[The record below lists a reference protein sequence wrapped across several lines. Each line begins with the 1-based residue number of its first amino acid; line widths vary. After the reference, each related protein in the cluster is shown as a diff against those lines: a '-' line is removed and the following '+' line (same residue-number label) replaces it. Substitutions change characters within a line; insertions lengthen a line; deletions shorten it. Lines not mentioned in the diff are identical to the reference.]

1 MMKNKIFIWQG
12 LNENNQLLSGEI
24 TADNIPLAKAL
35 LKQQKIHVQKITE
48 KYFFHTLNFFHKISK
63 KEILFFTQQLAVLLN
78 AGLSILKAIQTLA
91 HSTKN
96 LYFKKLLNTIAI
108 DINNGQA
115 FAVCLIKFPKQF
127 NKIYIHMIQIAEQTG
142 KLPET
147 LNRLAREL
155 TQQRLLQKNIQ
166 KALSYPCVILC
177 VTFCVAL
184 ILLLFVIPGFKN
196 LYQNFSAELPWLTR
210 IVIAASESMQEHY
223 LLLISLLLIAASLLY
238 YLIKTSLPVQ
248 QFIQRNILKIPIVG
262 TLVQQG
268 LLAKIALTLA
278 ETFAAGMP
286 LISALRLISE
296 NCQNITYNTALTA
309 IVADVN
315 NGVALSHSMQ
325 KQKIFPELVLQMIL
339 VGEESGNLELM
350 LYKIA
355 EFYEQ
360 EVATSVTMLSNLCE
374 PLIITILGLLIGGLV
389 IAMYLPIFK
398 LGSIT

>member
-1 MMKNKIFIWQG
+1 MKNKIYIWQG
-12 LNENNQLLSGEI
+12 FNANNQLLAGEI
-24 TADNIPLAKAL
+24 NAGNILLAKAI
-35 LKQQKIHVQKITE
+35 LKQQKINIHKITT
-48 KYFFHTLNFFHKISK
+48 KHFFHSIIFLPKISK

-96 LYFKKLLNTIAI
+96 SYFQNLLNTIAL

-115 FAVCLIKFPKQF
+115 FADCLVKFPKQF
-127 NKIYIHMIQIAEQTG
+127 DKIYIHMIKIAEQTG

-166 KALSYPCVILC
+166 KVLAYPCVILC

-196 LYQNFSAELPWLTR
+196 LYHNFSAELPWLTR
-210 IVIAASESMQEHY
+210 MVIAASESLQNHY
-223 LLLISLLLIAASLLY
+223 LLLVSLLLISISVLY
-238 YLIKTSLPVQ
+238 YLIKTNLSVQ
-248 QFIQRNILKIPIVG
+248 HFIQRKILNIPVIG
-262 TLVQQG
+262 NLVQQG

-296 NCQNITYNTALTA
+296 NCQNITYSSALTA
-309 IVADVN
+309 IVAEVN
-315 NGVALSHSMQ
+315 NGAALSHSMQ
-325 KQKIFPELVLQMIL
+325 KQKLFPELVLQMIL